1 MTRPLDPQ
9 NACSTHTDVPAT
21 VVCIMCEQRW
31 CAPCSTFRHPR
42 GDFSVCPR
50 CQGQGR
56 LQTFA
61 PEVGGVDFTR
71 SLAGAFQF
79 PLVGRGWG
87 ILIGGGLINA
97 FLGFSLGLGGL
108 VFPIPALL
116 ISFVIL
122 SYFWRFLLSIVT
134 ETAEGQDEMPE
145 WPDLGALDET
155 IAPVFRLV
163 AALALCFWPAI
174 IGRLLGPLPGP
185 VMLLLN
191 LLGVAL
197 LPMHVLIL
205 ALGGRLSDLNPLVVW
220 PAILRA
226 GFPYVI
232 AVGVLAITVAIQ
244 GGGSAL
250 VGILSVVGIAG
261 GLLTGLIA
269 MTLAGSLSIY
279 FLAVQMRMI
288 GLMYRSRRSALD
300 LV

>member
-9 NACSTHTDVPAT
+9 HACSTHPDVPAT
-21 VVCIMCEQRW
+21 VLCIMCEQRW
-31 CAPCSTFRHPR
+31 CGPCSTVRHPR
-42 GDFSVCPR
+42 GDFVVCPR

-56 LQTFA
+56 LQAFE
-61 PEVGGVDFTR
+61 PPLGGADFTR

-87 ILIGGGLINA
+87 ILIGGGLVNA

-134 ETAEGQDEMPE
+134 ETAEGGDEMPE
-145 WPDLGALDET
+145 WPDLTALDET

-163 AALALCFWPAI
+163 AALVLCFWPAAI
-174 IGRLLGPLPGP
+174 AWALGPPPGP
-185 VMLLLN
+185 LMTLLN
-191 LLGVAL
+191 LLGLSL

-220 PAILRA
+220 PAIFRA
-226 GFPYVI
+226 GWAYAI
-232 AVGVLAITVAIQ
+232 AVGVLAVTVTIH
-244 GGGSAL
+244 GWGTAL
-250 VGILSVVGIAG
+250 VGLLAVLGLAG

-269 MTLAGSLSIY
+269 GTLAGAVALY

-288 GLMYRSRRSALD
+288 GLMYRSRREALD